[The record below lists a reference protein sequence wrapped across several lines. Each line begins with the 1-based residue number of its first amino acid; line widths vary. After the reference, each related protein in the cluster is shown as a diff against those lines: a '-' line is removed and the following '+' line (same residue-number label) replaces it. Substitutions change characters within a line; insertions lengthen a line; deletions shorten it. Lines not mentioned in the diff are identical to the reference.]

1 MKTGNAVA
9 MVLAAGR
16 GERMRPLT
24 DRTPKALLKV
34 GGKPLIFWQL
44 ERLSRAG
51 FQSIVVNHAHLGEQ
65 IVDAIGNGSRWN
77 VAVKFSAESQA
88 LETAGGIA
96 NALPLLGAEI
106 FAVINADV
114 YTEFDF
120 SILRRRAGE
129 MGRQPGCLAHLVLVD
144 NPAQHPAGDFALS
157 GGYVREQETQRM
169 TFSGLGVYRAVL
181 FKEIARGSAQS
192 LAPLLRTAIAR
203 RQVTG
208 EYYRGRWFDVGTPER
223 LHALDTL
230 LAKGHT

>member
-1 MKTGNAVA
+1 

-24 DRTPKALLKV
+24 DHTPKALLKV

-44 ERLSRAG
+44 ERLARAG
-51 FQSIVVNHAHLGEQ
+51 FESVVVNHAHLGDQ
-65 IVDAIGNGSRWN
+65 IVDAVGDGSRWDIT
-77 VAVKFSAESQA
+77 VKFSAESQA

-120 SILRRRAGE
+120 SRLKRRAGE
-129 MGRQPGCLAHLVLVD
+129 MNSQPDCLAHLALVD
-144 NPAQHPAGDFALS
+144 NPAQHPEGDFALS
-157 GGYVREQETQRM
+157 DGYVREQATQRM
-169 TFSGLGVYRAVL
+169 TFSGLGVYRAGL
-181 FKEIARGSAQS
+181 FREISPGSAQS
-192 LAPLLRTAIAR
+192 LAPLLRAAIAR

-223 LHALDTL
+223 LHALESL
-230 LAKGHT
+230 LAEGKT